1 MEESKLIGFIG
12 IKKSGK
18 DTCSDYLVERFKYY
32 KLAFGDPVKKIC
44 AILFNLSNEQL
55 EDRNH
60 KEKIDPR
67 WNIAPRTMFQR
78 IGTEFGQEMLFN
90 LFPELNGKIDQKHL
104 WVELLKQKMCSN
116 TINKHFVISDIRF
129 NHEAN
134 FIKENNGI
142 LIKINRKCLE
152 LNDSHKSE
160 NELDFIDKTL
170 IDYEIDNNYTLEDL
184 YSQIDSIIYLSSI
197 KKKN

>member
-1 MEESKLIGFIG
+1 MENPKLIGFIG

-18 DTCSDYLVERFKYY
+18 DTCADYLGTRFKYH

-67 WNIAPRTMFQR
+67 WNISPRTMFQR

-104 WVELLKQKMCSN
+104 WIELLKQTMFSN

-129 NHEAN
+129 KHEAN